1 MEGTVGIG
9 SLGQPPAKPQSYPL
23 PWFHLR
29 SLEFGVI
36 LNIEQI
42 DVCHVL
48 LADLP
53 YAPAPGA
60 RVPFQIGSIL
70 SRLLFSHFLYQE
82 LKTNDQDYTEVLQWP
97 H

>member
-1 MEGTVGIG
+1 MEGTLGIG
-9 SLGQPPAKPQSYPL
+9 SVGQPPTKPQSYPL

-29 SLEFGVI
+29 HLEFGVI
-36 LNIEQI
+36 LNTEQI

-53 YAPAPGA
+53 CAPAPGA

-70 SRLLFSHFLYQE
+70 SRLLFSLFLSWE
-82 LKTNDQDYTEVLQWP
+82 LND
-97 H
+97 

>member
-9 SLGQPPAKPQSYPL
+9 SVGQPPTKPQSYPL

-29 SLEFGVI
+29 HLEFGVI
-36 LNIEQI
+36 LNTEQI

-53 YAPAPGA
+53 CAPAPGA
-60 RVPFQIGSIL
+60 RTSVQSGNA
-70 SRLLFSHFLYQE
+70 FSLNSFFFSL
-82 LKTNDQDYTEVLQWP
+82 TEN
-97 H
+97 